1 MKKNI
6 SLLYIS
12 LILILTS
19 CYKTE
24 EFNSGNA
31 YFTSE
36 GTIVL
41 YYAGEYNRDD
51 IYFELHTL
59 NSSTDEQKS
68 LPIISIENDKEN
80 SKLIIKYEGTIPTGF
95 ASKIYVYKYGVY
107 ETAVTVEWT
116 KS

>member
-19 CYKTE
+19 CYGIEKFET
-24 EFNSGNA
+24 GNA

-41 YYAGEYNRDD
+41 YYAGEYNKDD
-51 IYFELHTL
+51 VRFELHTL
-59 NSSTDEQKS
+59 NSYTDEPKS
-68 LPIISIENDKEN
+68 FSIISIDNDKEN

-95 ASKIYVYKYGVY
+95 ATKIYVFKYGEY
-107 ETAVTVEWT
+107 ENAISVEWP